1 MLARTAKCVR
11 KDFSSSLNLLI
22 ASSLQSYFY
31 FNFLNK
37 PCLVSLY
44 SGLFYCEMCEN
55 ANNRVRVRGIK
66 LLLHER
72 KLNPH
77 CECSP
82 GLQQPFTSFW
92 RAHRKLIFIRTA
104 HIFLCLCNFLPNE
117 WIFNLGGTSV
127 AVASRLAGKAEKN
140 NKN

>member
-1 MLARTAKCVR
+1 
-11 KDFSSSLNLLI
+11 
-22 ASSLQSYFY
+22 
-31 FNFLNK
+31 
-37 PCLVSLY
+37 
-44 SGLFYCEMCEN
+44 MCEN

-82 GLQQPFTSFW
+82 GLQQPFTSFR
-92 RAHRKLIFIRTA
+92 RAHRKIDFHKNDSQL
-104 HIFLCLCNFLPNE
+104 LCNFLPTE

-127 AVASRLAGKAEKN
+127 AVASRLAGKAERKTTI
-140 NKN
+140 KTSPEMEFYRRI